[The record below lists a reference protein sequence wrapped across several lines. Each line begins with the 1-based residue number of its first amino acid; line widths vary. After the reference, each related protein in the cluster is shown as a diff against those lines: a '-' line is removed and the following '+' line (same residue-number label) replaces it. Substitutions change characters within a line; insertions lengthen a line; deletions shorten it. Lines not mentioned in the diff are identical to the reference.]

1 LRRIIS
7 LLDALCALA
16 NAQWQLELG
25 QLDVLEIEDSALDSR
40 RGAIKQC
47 LKKRNKCN
55 TPLNKCNT
63 PLYIKVNLVLLFIGV
78 RGFQILKEIT
88 GN

>member
-47 LKKRNKCN
+47 LKK
-55 TPLNKCNT
+55 
-63 PLYIKVNLVLLFIGV
+63 
-78 RGFQILKEIT
+78 KE
-88 GN
+88 